1 MILSYSWLKEL
12 VDLPVGPDE
21 LADVLTWLG
30 LEVEAV
36 EHFKP
41 SLEKVVIGEV
51 KECRPIEGT
60 DHLSIT
66 MTDIGGEVVPIVC
79 GAPNV
84 RAGMKSVVMLPG
96 SVTASGHTI
105 KKAKLRGQESNGML
119 ASEIELGLS
128 PAAAG
133 IIEGEEFWI
142 PGVDAAEYM
151 NLTDTIY
158 DAEVTPNRPDF
169 LSHIGV
175 ARDLA
180 AKFRI
185 PWHHPQR
192 EFTEIAEATSSFV
205 KVRIDAPQA
214 CPRYAAR
221 VIKGVKIKPSPFEMG
236 LRLSRCGLRPIS
248 NIVDVTNYLLLEYGQ
263 PLHAFDDR
271 FVANRSIV
279 VRMAADKE
287 KFVTLDEQEHE
298 MTANDLMIADD
309 EKAIA
314 IGGVMGGLNSE
325 IRDDTENVIIECA
338 YFDPVHIRR
347 TSKQHGLPTDAA
359 KRFER
364 GIDPNGVSRVLDATA
379 AMMQALGGG
388 DVLMGR
394 VDAYPAEIKP
404 VETTFRPKRAVSLV
418 GLDIPVAD
426 MRETVERLGCEIVDS
441 SAETWKLKIPT
452 HRPDIEREI
461 DVIEEVIRI
470 YGYDKIPTALSSKV
484 ALQGNDDELFSFKRQ
499 VEDVMVGMGFL
510 QTVSLSMSNPD
521 KRLDPPEMPEGV
533 AVANPV
539 TDDMKFFQGS
549 VLPQL
554 VRAAAANFQRGD
566 RILRLFET
574 TRVFH
579 KGSAD
584 DPRTWESHVVAG
596 LMTGQSYPAS
606 WSHESKPFDY
616 FDLKG
621 VVNTLCTR
629 LSLDNYEIYCY
640 DVNEKGGLKCDLKL
654 AGKTCGSLG
663 VWSKDDMS
671 KRDIDTPV
679 GWFEFDLARLR
690 EAVKADL
697 KYRPLPRF
705 PVAWR
710 DLALLVDRGKTA
722 AELEKTIRST
732 GGEFL
737 TTVRPFDLFEGKKLG
752 ENKKSLA
759 FRVEFSHP
767 ERSLGAEEVD
777 VWMASIVKALEQ
789 EQGAQLR

>member
-36 EHFKP
+36 EHYRP
-41 SLEKVVIGEV
+41 ALDKVVIGEV
-51 KECRPIEGT
+51 KECRPIEGSN
-60 DHLSIT
+60 HLSMT

-84 RAGMKSVVMLPG
+84 RAGMKTAVMLPG
-96 SVTASGHTI
+96 SQTADGHTI

-119 ASEIELGLS
+119 ASEVELGLS

-133 IIEGEEFWI
+133 IIDCDESWI
-142 PGVDAAEYM
+142 VGREAAHYM
-151 NLTDTIY
+151 NLADTIY
-158 DAEVTPNRPDF
+158 DVEVTPNRPDF

-180 AKFRI
+180 AKFKVE
-185 PWHHPQR
+185 WHYPQR
-192 EFTEIAEATSSFV
+192 ELTEIAEATSSFV
-205 KVRIDAPQA
+205 KVRIDAPLA

-221 VIKGVKIKPSPFEMG
+221 VVKGVKIKPSPFEMG

-248 NIVDVTNYLLLEYGQ
+248 NIVDVTNYLLLEFGH

-279 VRMAADKE
+279 VRMAQDKE
-287 KFVTLDEQEHE
+287 RFVTLDEQEHE
-298 MTANDLMIADD
+298 MSVSDLMIADD
-309 EKAIA
+309 EKAVA
-314 IGGVMGGLNSE
+314 IGGIMGGLNSE
-325 IRDDTENVIIECA
+325 IREDTENVIIECA
-338 YFDPVHIRR
+338 FFDAVHVRR
-347 TSKQHGLPTDAA
+347 SSKRLGISTDAA

-364 GIDPNGVSRVLDATA
+364 GVDPNGVPRVLDATA

-388 DVLMGR
+388 EVLMGR
-394 VDAYPAEIKP
+394 VDAYPTEIHRAE
-404 VETTFRPKRAVSLV
+404 TSFRPKRAVSLI
-418 GLDIPVAD
+418 GLEIPTGD
-426 MRETVERLGCEIVDS
+426 MKEIVERLGCEIVDGS
-441 SAETWKLKIPT
+441 GETWKLKIPT

-470 YGYDKIPTALSSKV
+470 HGYDKIPTALSSKV

-539 TDDMKFFQGS
+539 TDDMKYFQGS

-554 VRAAAANFQRGD
+554 TKAAAANFQRGD
-566 RILRLFET
+566 RNLRLFET

-596 LMTGQSYPAS
+596 LLTGQSYPVS

-616 FDLKG
+616 YDLKG

-640 DVNEKGGLKCDLKL
+640 DVDEKGGLKCELKL
-654 AGKTCGSLG
+654 AGKSCGKLG
-663 VWSKDDMS
+663 VWSKEEMS
-671 KRDIDTPV
+671 KRDIEAPV
-679 GWFEFDLARLR
+679 GWFEFDLAKMRN
-690 EAVKADL
+690 AVAAEL
-697 KYRPLPRF
+697 KYKPLPRF
-705 PVAWR
+705 PIAWR
-710 DLALLVDRGKTA
+710 DLALLVDRDKTA
-722 AELEKTIRST
+722 ADLEATIRKA
-732 GGEFL
+732 GGEYL

-767 ERSLGAEEVD
+767 ERSLEAEEVD
-777 VWMASIVKALEQ
+777 GWMAAIVKLLET
-789 EQGAQLR
+789 EQGGQLR